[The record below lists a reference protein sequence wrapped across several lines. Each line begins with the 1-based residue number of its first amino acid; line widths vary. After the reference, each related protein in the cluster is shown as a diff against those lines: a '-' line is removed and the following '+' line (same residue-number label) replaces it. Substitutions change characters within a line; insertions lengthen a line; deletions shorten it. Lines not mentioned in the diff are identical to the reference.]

1 MRSSKNTRRIEV
13 DETVYRW
20 RATGQDGLIAVNIW
34 PENGVGALIS
44 GSIAYHQ
51 EVTVSFSG
59 GHSLSDQL
67 VVTNRLVKR
76 MIEYAI
82 DELNYNPTIKAK
94 DCNLMRIEEKVEWQD
109 AERANDQLNKTLI
122 NALIGG

>member
-13 DETVYRW
+13 DEIVYRW

-34 PENGVGALIS
+34 PENGMGALIS

-51 EVTVSFSG
+51 EVTVNFSG

-82 DELNYNPTIKAK
+82 DELKYNPTIKAK
-94 DCNLMRIEEKVEWQD
+94 DCNLMRIEEKIEWQD

>member
-1 MRSSKNTRRIEV
+1 MAPVLKDASSTPLNHDPI
-13 DETVYRW
+13 
-20 RATGQDGLIAVNIW
+20 G
-34 PENGVGALIS
+34 
-44 GSIAYHQ
+44 YHQ

-59 GHSLSDQL
+59 GHTLSDQL

-94 DCNLMRIEEKVEWQD
+94 DYNLMRIEEKIEWQD

>member
-20 RATGQDGLIAVNIW
+20 RATGQDELIAVNIW

-51 EVTVSFSG
+51 AVTVSFSG
-59 GHSLSDQL
+59 GHTLSDQL
-67 VVTNRLVKR
+67 VVTCLDPIDHKLYKFGKLYRARQVLRSLMTDRNT
-76 MIEYAI
+76 I
-82 DELNYNPTIKAK
+82 DEHS
-94 DCNLMRIEEKVEWQD
+94 
-109 AERANDQLNKTLI
+109 
-122 NALIGG
+122 

>member
-20 RATGQDGLIAVNIW
+20 RATGQDELIAVNIW

-51 EVTVSFSG
+51 AVTVSFSG
-59 GHSLSDQL
+59 GHTLSDQL

-82 DELNYNPTIKAK
+82 DELNYNPTIKAQA
-94 DCNLMRIEEKVEWQD
+94 CHLRWVEEKIEWQD
-109 AERANDQLNKTLI
+109 AERANDQLNRTLI
-122 NALIGG
+122 NALLGG